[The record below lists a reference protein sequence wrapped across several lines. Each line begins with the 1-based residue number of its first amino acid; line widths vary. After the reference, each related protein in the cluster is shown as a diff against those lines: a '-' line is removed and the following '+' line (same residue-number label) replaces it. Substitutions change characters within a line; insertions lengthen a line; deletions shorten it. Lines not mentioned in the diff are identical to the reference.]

1 MTYHPRPWRPHLAP
15 APVFLSRCLVP
26 TEAERLAAFR
36 ARLGRHRAEQTFR
49 RARID
54 RALDLRIDRRE
65 AARSTGIGQAGT
77 PPSDHRQQQRPRA
90 PAQPIVRTPPSSG
103 WRWAFY
109 RVLSLALPGA

>member
-77 PPSDHRQQQRPRA
+77 PPSGSQATTAAARTGTTDRA
-90 PAQPIVRTPPSSG
+90 HPPSSG
-103 WRWAFY
+103 WRWAFS